1 MVFGRNTNLKLGD
14 FTFHIQTEDRG
25 ESHALIDTVVY
36 YRGRVLYRRAN
47 NYFDLL
53 PLDEDRQQALK
64 LRLDE
69 QHRILIE
76 EMRSGALQIKIP
88 STTSATPAEAPV
100 ERKAEAL
107 ASSREPKVFSLDLM
121 NAKSWL
127 SGKRAKL
134 FISVRQQSGE
144 PVIGALVKVEIE
156 GSDSP
161 VPFLGRTDNLGQ
173 THIEFDMPRITS
185 PEAALVILAEDR
197 TGKGH
202 LRFALRAKPR
212 VA

>member
-53 PLDEDRQQALK
+53 PLDEDRRQALK
-64 LRLDE
+64 SRLDE

-88 STTSATPAEAPV
+88 ATVSPPPQVPSARRTEVPV
-100 ERKAEAL
+100 GSQET
-107 ASSREPKVFSLDLM
+107 KVFSLDLI

-134 FISVRQQSGE
+134 LISVCQQGGE
-144 PVIGALVKVEIE
+144 PVAGALVKVEIE

-185 PEAALVILAEDR
+185 AEAALVILAEDR